1 MLKARLLLPFTIL
14 LILGCT
20 PKSEVRSVTFSGLGT
35 VLNIVYIG
43 DADTN
48 LENEI
53 KADTAAVE
61 DDFSYY
67 RPDSWISK
75 LNKNAAKEPVAVP
88 AHVCRLIRES
98 LELGEQSGGYF
109 DITYKSQGALWE
121 DNKGTVPT
129 DSELEGKK
137 QFVGSDKVEAD
148 CKKNLVKFKYDGVK
162 IDLGGVAKGYAIDR
176 AGAILKKHK
185 ISDFIVNYGGDM
197 LVCGKK
203 NGKNWTIGIKNPE
216 NPQQMLKKIEF
227 GSENECIGI
236 ATSGDYERFFT
247 IDGKNYSHIMNPKT
261 GKPVKN
267 VHSVTVT
274 GRNATITDLAAT
286 AAAVAIY
293 DEAAVKKIM
302 EKFAVKIYSLS
313 GDERFLIDW
322 QQ

>member
-1 MLKARLLLPFTIL
+1 MSKARFILPFTIL

-20 PKSEVRSVTFSGLGT
+20 PKSEVRTLTFSGMGT
-35 VLNIVYIG
+35 VLNIVYQG
-43 DADTN
+43 ETDSEA
-48 LENEI
+48 ENDV
-53 KADTAAVE
+53 KADAAEVE
-61 DDFSYY
+61 ADFSYY
-67 RPDSWISK
+67 RPDSWVSK
-75 LNKNAAKEPVAVP
+75 LNKDAARGPVAVP
-88 AHVCRLIRES
+88 NHVCRLIKES

-121 DNKGTVPT
+121 ENKGTVPT
-129 DSELEGKK
+129 DSELESKK
-137 QFVGSDKVEAD
+137 QFVGGDKVEAD
-148 CKKNLVKFKYDGVK
+148 CEKNTVKFRYEGVK

-176 AGAILKKHK
+176 AGAILKRHG

-203 NGKNWTIGIKNPE
+203 NGKNWNIGIKDPK
-216 NPQQMLKKIEF
+216 NPQQMLKKIGF
-227 GSENECIGI
+227 GAENECIGI

-247 IDGKNYSHIMNPKT
+247 IGGKNYSHIMNPRT
-261 GKPVKN
+261 GKPIKN

-293 DEAAVKKIM
+293 DETAVKKIM